1 MKLKIY
7 VVVAILLLSIMA
19 LPVAYGAY
27 HNVVDLSVITTTGDI
42 VCNLSVDTSD
52 TYIENN
58 EAFFLIT
65 VDNFKTEGGQ
75 TIVTST
81 DIDYT
86 LTVENT
92 GSDIGLFRYVD
103 DDGNTNEVAEESL
116 TIQRR
121 IGKDKTS
128 QQFKVYV
135 TADTNLETD
144 VDFKV
149 KINALQAKME

>member
-27 HNVVDLSVITTTGDI
+27 HNVVDFSVITTTGDI

-149 KINALQAKME
+149 KVDALQAKME